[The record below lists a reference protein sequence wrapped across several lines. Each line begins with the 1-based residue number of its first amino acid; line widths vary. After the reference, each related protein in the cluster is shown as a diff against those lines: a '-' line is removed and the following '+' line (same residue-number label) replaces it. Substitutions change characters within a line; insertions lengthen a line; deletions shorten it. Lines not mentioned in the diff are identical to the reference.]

1 MMLKDYPV
9 VLPDYILTLEE
20 LSPENCLFFDI
31 ETTGLSWKTSHLYL
45 LGAVFYENE
54 TWIHRQWFCQ
64 KPGEEKEVLLAFS
77 ELLSTKKLLFHY
89 NGTTFDVPYLMHK
102 YTFYQLPAP
111 WEGTRQLDLYQ
122 LFFPLKKILHLKH
135 MRQKDLENATGLFR
149 EDLYSGGELI
159 EVYKKYLLSGDEHLL
174 EILCLHNK
182 EDVEGMLKLLPLFSI
197 RTLWTGNCQ
206 EFITCTHTAEGNLLL
221 SVQPEHLFP
230 VSFEKKL
237 PHVVLRIT
245 PQKLLLEIRPE
256 AGCKKFFY
264 SNYKDYYYLPIED
277 EAIHK
282 SVGAYVDKDHREKA
296 TPDNCCKKVNGC
308 FYPQYEELFTPAFR
322 DKRKEKNSWFLL
334 PEDFDEDQEQL
345 LKYLNH
351 LLSHVL
357 Q

>member
-1 MMLKDYPV
+1 MLLKDYPV

-221 SVQPEHLFP
+221 SVQPEHPFP

-264 SNYKDYYYLPIED
+264 SNFSCVFIFTVY
-277 EAIHK
+277 
-282 SVGAYVDKDHREKA
+282 G
-296 TPDNCCKKVNGC
+296 NCYCITT
-308 FYPQYEELFTPAFR
+308 FYTQ
-322 DKRKEKNSWFLL
+322 
-334 PEDFDEDQEQL
+334 
-345 LKYLNH
+345 
-351 LLSHVL
+351 SH
-357 Q
+357 

>member
-1 MMLKDYPV
+1 MLP
-9 VLPDYILTLEE
+9 
-20 LSPENCLFFDI
+20 F
-31 ETTGLSWKTSHLYL
+31 
-45 LGAVFYENE
+45 
-54 TWIHRQWFCQ
+54 
-64 KPGEEKEVLLAFS
+64 
-77 ELLSTKKLLFHY
+77 
-89 NGTTFDVPYLMHK
+89 
-102 YTFYQLPAP
+102 
-111 WEGTRQLDLYQ
+111 TRTPRLD
-122 LFFPLKKILHLKH
+122 
-135 MRQKDLENATGLFR
+135 
-149 EDLYSGGELI
+149 
-159 EVYKKYLLSGDEHLL
+159 LL

-206 EFITCTHTAEGNLLL
+206 EFITCNHTVEGNLLL
-221 SVQPEHLFP
+221 SVQPEHPFP

-322 DKRKEKNSWFLL
+322 DERKEKNSWFLL

>member
-1 MMLKDYPV
+1 MLLKDYPV

-54 TWIHRQWFCQ
+54 IWIHRQWFCQ
-64 KPGEEKEVLLAFS
+64 KPSEEKEVLLAFS
-77 ELLSTKKLLFHY
+77 ELLSTRKLLFHY

-122 LFFPLKKILHLKH
+122 LFSPLKKILHLEH
-135 MRQKDLENATGLFR
+135 MRQKDLEYATGLFR

-197 RTLWTGNCQ
+197 RTLWTGNCH
-206 EFITCTHTAEGNLLL
+206 EFITCTHTPEGNLLL
-221 SVQPEHLFP
+221 SVQPEHPFP

-245 PQKLLLEIRPE
+245 PQKLLLETVS
-256 AGCKKFFY
+256 Y
-264 SNYKDYYYLPIED
+264 THLTLPTIC
-277 EAIHK
+277 
-282 SVGAYVDKDHREKA
+282 SV
-296 TPDNCCKKVNGC
+296 
-308 FYPQYEELFTPAFR
+308 
-322 DKRKEKNSWFLL
+322 
-334 PEDFDEDQEQL
+334 
-345 LKYLNH
+345 
-351 LLSHVL
+351 
-357 Q
+357 